1 MTVCHTSL
9 NCTRTDVITRTAK
22 VLNMYGN
29 GELLRTGC
37 ETGVSCDHRKVCGLV
52 IPFND
57 VKACDFSH
65 NAALNHVI
73 AQIRSLDELGRL
85 KDIRVCAGSDKNI
98 SPAVIGNVRLGHS
111 LSDVNDSVINAVSRK
126 SSYIHNRC
134 ACDKNGRTVI
144 VLNGSKGIARTVKP
158 VSYKVVGNELCI
170 VAVNDLIYR
179 LVLVNGEVLV
189 SGGACARLDTV
200 CLVVIGNSH
209 FGVSYGNFDNARLGA
224 ALIIGVEHNAVL
236 QLVFLADLCKNK
248 T

>member
-1 MTVCHTSL
+1 
-9 NCTRTDVITRTAK
+9 
-22 VLNMYGN
+22 MYGN

-57 VKACDFSH
+57 IEARNFSH
-65 NAALNHVI
+65 NAALNNI
-73 AQIRSLDELGRL
+73 ITQRRSLDELGRL

-98 SPAVIGNVRLGHS
+98 SPAVIGNVRLGHC
-111 LSDVNDSVINAVSRK
+111 LSDINDSVINAVSRK
-126 SSYIHNRC
+126 SRSIHNSC

-144 VLNGSKGIARTVKP
+144 VLHSCNGIARTVKP
-158 VSYKVVGNELCI
+158 VRNKVVGNKLCI

-179 LVLVNGEVLV
+179 LVLVNGEILV
-189 SGGACARLDTV
+189 SGGACARLDAV

-209 FGVSYGNFDNARLGA
+209 LGVSYGNFDNARLGA